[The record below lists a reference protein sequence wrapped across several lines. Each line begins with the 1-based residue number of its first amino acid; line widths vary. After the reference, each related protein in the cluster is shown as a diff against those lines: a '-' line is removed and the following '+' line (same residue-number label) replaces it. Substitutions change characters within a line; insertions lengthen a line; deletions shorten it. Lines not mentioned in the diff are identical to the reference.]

1 MKKLAKKSI
10 IKFSIVAAVVV
21 GSSISVYT
29 YAESMKESNLKEEIV
44 TEQKLIEKSI
54 SQLYTKD
61 NQLAFTAE
69 ESSDKIDQ
77 LLKQLNQLMKKSNS
91 LGKKNLEEVNA
102 SSQSI
107 LKKLKNNDQAFELMF
122 ALNDLFEAEVF
133 GDEGFNQ
140 EVKVKAQVTIEKVDE
155 LNQQIQAL
163 NQSEAI
169 KIQFQEATNSAKKQ
183 IEAKKAVDTWYEENK
198 ETVTEENYKTLEELV
213 SKVGPE
219 TTKEEYKETL
229 VTYKTN
235 LEEKV
240 AKEKAAK
247 EKTTQEKTTQTSST
261 QSGSTNIKVSETPA
275 SSSSSQ
281 ATTGG
286 TTQATPAPAPAPAPA
301 PDPTPAP
308 APAPRTDGFNF
319 KGYHFDLSSFSGVG
333 SVPQWTPYVYQ
344 WTDDPSHYLFE
355 KASSAGGAV
364 WNIGVGDTV
373 VINGQTY
380 TVFNVMRNVPNNDSA
395 YGVLKS
401 QGATVTWQTCELA
414 SANSDLAI
422 WFAY

>member
-77 LLKQLNQLMKKSNS
+77 LLKQLDQLMKKSNS

-140 EVKVKAQVTIEKVDE
+140 EVKVKAEVTIEKVDE
-155 LNQQIQAL
+155 LNQQIKTL
-163 NQSEAI
+163 NQSKAM
-169 KIQFQEATNSAKKQ
+169 KNPFQQATNSAKKQ
-183 IEAKKAVDTWYEENK
+183 IETKEAVDTWYEKNK
-198 ETVTEENYKTLEELV
+198 EIITEENYEILVELV
-213 SKVGPE
+213 SKVEPE
-219 TTKEEYKETL
+219 AMKEEYKEIL
-229 VTYKTN
+229 VTYKKIRRKN
-235 LEEKV
+235 
-240 AKEKAAK
+240 
-247 EKTTQEKTTQTSST
+247 ST
-261 QSGSTNIKVSETPA
+261 RKDNANI
-275 SSSSSQ
+275 
-281 ATTGG
+281 
-286 TTQATPAPAPAPAPA
+286 
-301 PDPTPAP
+301 
-308 APAPRTDGFNF
+308 
-319 KGYHFDLSSFSGVG
+319 
-333 SVPQWTPYVYQ
+333 
-344 WTDDPSHYLFE
+344 
-355 KASSAGGAV
+355 
-364 WNIGVGDTV
+364 
-373 VINGQTY
+373 
-380 TVFNVMRNVPNNDSA
+380 
-395 YGVLKS
+395 
-401 QGATVTWQTCELA
+401 
-414 SANSDLAI
+414 
-422 WFAY
+422 

>member
-77 LLKQLNQLMKKSNS
+77 LLKQLDQLMKKSNS

-102 SSQSI
+102 ISQSI

-247 EKTTQEKTTQTSST
+247 EKTTQTSST

-286 TTQATPAPAPAPAPA
+286 TTQATPA

-401 QGATVTWQTCELA
+401 QGATVTWQTCESA

>member
-77 LLKQLNQLMKKSNS
+77 LLKQLDQLMKKSNS

-229 VTYKTN
+229 VTYKT
-235 LEEKV
+235 
-240 AKEKAAK
+240 
-247 EKTTQEKTTQTSST
+247 TS
-261 QSGSTNIKVSETPA
+261 
-275 SSSSSQ
+275 
-281 ATTGG
+281 
-286 TTQATPAPAPAPAPA
+286 
-301 PDPTPAP
+301 
-308 APAPRTDGFNF
+308 
-319 KGYHFDLSSFSGVG
+319 
-333 SVPQWTPYVYQ
+333 
-344 WTDDPSHYLFE
+344 
-355 KASSAGGAV
+355 GAQKIFY
-364 WNIGVGDTV
+364 N
-373 VINGQTY
+373 
-380 TVFNVMRNVPNNDSA
+380 
-395 YGVLKS
+395 
-401 QGATVTWQTCELA
+401 
-414 SANSDLAI
+414 
-422 WFAY
+422 